1 MIRRPPRSTLFPYTT
16 LFRSLCGL
24 YERDGSATIVKKDDN
39 GEVLADVKFKLEKK
53 NAGGG
58 WDEVSV
64 PNDTTGADGR
74 LVFGDLAVG
83 DYRLTETA
91 TPAGHQL
98 LAGPIEFTLPYK
110 DEDGTATG
118 TPSYV
123 VGGTNYYLHL
133 TFTVELIK
141 TGQPILSI
149 SREIGRASCRERV

>member
-1 MIRRPPRSTLFPYTT
+1 MKWGFLSKNLVRTDIQDIELPTLANMTT
-16 LFRSLCGL
+16 QRYHSPHHDQGL

-39 GEVLADVKFKLEKK
+39 DEVLSDVKFKLEKK

-74 LVFGDLAVG
+74 LVFGDLEVG

-98 LAGPIEFTLPYK
+98 LAEPIEFTLPYK

-118 TPSYV
+118 T
-123 VGGTNYYLHL
+123 H
-133 TFTVELIK
+133 
-141 TGQPILSI
+141 
-149 SREIGRASCRERV
+149 